1 MYKGPLADPA
11 VRKALAW
18 AFDRQKVNDIA
29 WAGKGIDTWNP
40 FDQSPYFSGDTLDV
54 SYDPDRAKSEL
65 EAAGASGLD
74 LNMMIL
80 SEPGPWKRESQV
92 LQQGF
97 EAAGIKAKIES
108 IPSAQWFD
116 KLYTKR
122 THDGIAVNAGSLP
135 FPWAL
140 IANYMMQATLPP
152 PEGQEPASP
161 ATWDAYQR
169 AFAPEDEAS
178 YKQALADVQKNML
191 ADMTVYH
198 TMVANNQNVAPN
210 NLEGV
215 DSTKI
220 GDQRFDGA
228 YFAS

>member
-1 MYKGPLADPA
+1 
-11 VRKALAW
+11 
-18 AFDRQKVNDIA
+18 
-29 WAGKGIDTWNP
+29 
-40 FDQSPYFSGDTLDV
+40 
-54 SYDPDRAKSEL
+54 
-65 EAAGASGLD
+65 
-74 LNMMIL
+74 
-80 SEPGPWKRESQV
+80 V

-97 EAAGIKAKIES
+97 EAAGVKAKIES